1 MRISDWSS
9 DVCSS
14 DLRRRPTLP
23 PLGNELQSR
32 ARGGFATMAGDR
44 TSEPGMTV
52 TIGIARETA
61 PGERRVAVTPETC
74 RKLVAAG
81 ANVRVERGLG
91 DNAHFPDAAY
101 ADAGAELVGGSDD
114 ARAAAD
120 ITLCVQPPE
129 PAAIA
134 RLKRGAV
141 LVGSLQ
147 PEEIGRAHV

>member
-1 MRISDWSS
+1 M
-9 DVCSS
+9 V
-14 DLRRRPTLP
+14 RRPPVSNRTATLFP
-23 PLGNELQSR
+23 YTTLFRSR
-32 ARGGFATMAGDR
+32 AGDR

-81 ANVRVERGLG
+81 ASVRVERGLG

-114 ARAAAD
+114 ARAEAD

-129 PAAIA
+129 QADRKST
-134 RLKRGAV
+134 RLN
-141 LVGSLQ
+141 SSQ
-147 PEEIGRAHV
+147 

>member
-1 MRISDWSS
+1 
-9 DVCSS
+9 
-14 DLRRRPTLP
+14 
-23 PLGNELQSR
+23 
-32 ARGGFATMAGDR
+32 MAGDR

-81 ANVRVERGLG
+81 ASVRVERGLG

-114 ARAAAD
+114 ARAEAD

-129 PAAIA
+129 PAAIRSEEHTSELQSLMRISYA
-134 RLKRGAV
+134 VFCLKQKRENNH
-141 LVGSLQ
+141 LN
-147 PEEIGRAHV
+147 HYYNK

>member
-61 PGERRVAVTPETC
+61 PGERLVAVTPETC
-74 RKLVAAG
+74 RKPVAAG
-81 ANVRVERGLG
+81 ARFRVQPRAG
-91 DNAHFPDAAY
+91 DKPPFPDTATAT
-101 ADAGAELVGGSDD
+101 AGPD
-114 ARAAAD
+114 
-120 ITLCVQPPE
+120 PW
-129 PAAIA
+129 
-134 RLKRGAV
+134 
-141 LVGSLQ
+141 
-147 PEEIGRAHV
+147 GRPRHP

>member
-81 ANVRVERGLG
+81 ASVRVERGLG
-91 DNAHFPDAAY
+91 DSAHLPDADY
-101 ADAGAELVGGSDD
+101 AGGGAELVGGS
-114 ARAAAD
+114 RSEEH
-120 ITLCVQPPE
+120 TSEL
-129 PAAIA
+129 
-134 RLKRGAV
+134 RL
-141 LVGSLQ
+141 L
-147 PEEIGRAHV
+147 

>member
-1 MRISDWSS
+1 
-9 DVCSS
+9 
-14 DLRRRPTLP
+14 
-23 PLGNELQSR
+23 
-32 ARGGFATMAGDR
+32 MAGDR

-81 ANVRVERGLG
+81 ASVRVERGLG

-114 ARAAAD
+114 ARAEAD

-134 RLKRGAV
+134 RLKSGPV

-147 PEEIGRAHV
+147 PAADPLRAEALGGKDIGAFPPERPPPTPRHPALDVPRTHPGVGGPQ

>member
-1 MRISDWSS
+1 
-9 DVCSS
+9 
-14 DLRRRPTLP
+14 
-23 PLGNELQSR
+23 
-32 ARGGFATMAGDR
+32 MAGDR

-81 ANVRVERGLG
+81 ASALVERGLG

-101 ADAGAELVGGSDD
+101 VDAGADLVGGSDD
-114 ARAAAD
+114 PRAEAD
-120 ITLCVQPPE
+120 ITLCVQPTE

-134 RLKRGAV
+134 RLKLGAV
-141 LVGSLQ
+141 LVGHI
-147 PEEIGRAHV
+147 PPDGDHRRAEAMHGKDKLDI

>member
-52 TIGIARETA
+52 TIRIARETA

-81 ANVRVERGLG
+81 ASVRGERGLG
-91 DNAHFPDAAY
+91 DSEPFPDAAY
-101 ADAGAELVGGSDD
+101 ADAGADLVGGSD
-114 ARAAAD
+114 ARRAEAGITRGGRPPGAAA
-120 ITLCVQPPE
+120 
-129 PAAIA
+129 
-134 RLKRGAV
+134 
-141 LVGSLQ
+141 
-147 PEEIGRAHV
+147 

>member
-1 MRISDWSS
+1 
-9 DVCSS
+9 
-14 DLRRRPTLP
+14 
-23 PLGNELQSR
+23 
-32 ARGGFATMAGDR
+32 MAGDR

-81 ANVRVERGLG
+81 ASVRVERRLG

-114 ARAAAD
+114 ARAEAD

-147 PEEIGRAHV
+147 PEADPARAAALRGHAILAFPLERLHRTTRPHASDGPNQPAGQAST